1 MNDITMTPTRT
12 GKQQQ
17 NFCRLKIQ
25 SVTQFPI
32 VEAQSHESFY
42 ESNFESECEDV
53 EESKEGMMGRIIVI
67 VVSVRYVKCT
77 LEGCVAI

>member
-1 MNDITMTPTRT
+1 MRNDKTATPSRT

-32 VEAQSHESFY
+32 VVLEERPGYSMWLDREIERISRW
-42 ESNFESECEDV
+42 V
-53 EESKEGMMGRIIVI
+53 E
-67 VVSVRYVKCT
+67 
-77 LEGCVAI
+77 